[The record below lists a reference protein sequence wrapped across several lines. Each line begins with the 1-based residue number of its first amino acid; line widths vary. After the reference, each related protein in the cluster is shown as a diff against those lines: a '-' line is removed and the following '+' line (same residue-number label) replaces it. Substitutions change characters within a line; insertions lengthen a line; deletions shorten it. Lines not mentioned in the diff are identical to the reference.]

1 MRRWTALLPG
11 IGWILRGRVLQGLAL
26 LSAWVLVLVAAGLAP
41 DRLGGEDGRS
51 GWDVWLALITVGVAL
66 GGLHLAAWCWGC
78 SGKGDGE
85 PARTQLGE
93 IWRRMRERRLAMA
106 GLWFIS
112 LMYLAMLLAPLLAPH
127 EPQLQLDIVNNAL
140 QAPSSTH
147 LLGTDRYA
155 RDLFSRLI
163 YGARVSLT
171 IGLLVAA
178 LAVTVGALVGAVA
191 GYLGRWIDGVSMR
204 GVDMMMAFPRL
215 VLLLTLLA
223 LVETRSWLLVVLV
236 LGLTGWMDVARLVRG
251 QVLSLREQEFVLAA
265 RALGLGRARIILRH
279 LLPNALAPVLV
290 SATLMVGNTILV
302 EAGLSF
308 LGLGV
313 PPPTPTW
320 GTMVEGGRSYLMTAP
335 WITTFPGLAIM
346 LAVVSINLVGDG
358 LRDALDPKSG

>member
-1 MRRWTALLPG
+1 MRNWTTLLPG
-11 IGWILRGRVLQGLAL
+11 IGWILRGRVLQGAAL
-26 LSAWVLVLVAAGLAP
+26 LSAWLLVLVAAGLAP

-51 GWDVWLALITVGVAL
+51 GWDVWLALLTVAV
-66 GGLHLAAWCWGC
+66 GLAAMHLAAWRWGRTAEPP
-78 SGKGDGE
+78 G
-85 PARTQLGE
+85 PARTQVGAV
-93 IWRRMRERRLAMA
+93 WRRLRDRRLAMV
-106 GLWFIS
+106 GLWLIS
-112 LMYLAMLLAPLLAPH
+112 LMYLAMLLAPLLAPY
-127 EPQLQLDIVNNAL
+127 EPQLQLDIVYNSR
-140 QAPSSTH
+140 QAPSTTH

-155 RDLFSRLI
+155 RDMFSRLI

-178 LAVTVGALVGAVA
+178 LAVTVGAVVGAVA
-191 GYLGRWIDGVSMR
+191 GYLGRWVDGVSMR

-215 VLLLTLLA
+215 VLLLALLA

-251 QVLSLREQEFVLAA
+251 QVLSLREQEFVVAA

-279 LLPNALAPVLV
+279 LLPNAMAPVLV

-302 EAGLSF
+302 EAGLSY

-320 GTMVEGGRSYLMTAP
+320 GTMVEGGRSHLMTAP

-358 LRDALDPKSG
+358 LRDALDPKDG